1 MTTYILAL
9 VCAAVCLVADQL
21 TKVYIVNNVALYSQ
35 NVFLDGLL
43 NITYVQNGGGA
54 WGILSGRTMFLV
66 VVTVAIMFVC
76 IYLLVV
82 KAKNQPLYFW
92 AVCLVLAGGLGNMID
107 RLFRGGLV
115 VDFLQFDFWQDFP
128 VFNIADC
135 AIVIGCGLLILHFI
149 LDWIREK
156 REKKVAT
163 NANNNA

>member
-1 MTTYILAL
+1 MTTYILAI

-21 TKVYIVNNVALYSQ
+21 TKVYIVNNVALHSQ
-35 NVFLDGLL
+35 SDFVNGLL

-76 IYLLVV
+76 VYLLAV

-135 AIVIGCGLLILHFI
+135 AIVVGCGLLILHFI
-149 LDWIREK
+149 LDWIKEIK
-156 REKKVAT
+156 EKKVST
-163 NANNNA
+163 DANNNA